1 MQQPVYLPS
10 GKLLGVGGIDILIST
25 VGDLLAKVKYRDEG
39 DAFLVTDDGT
49 FVFFPDPDDLLAIDA
64 TLADVARHVP
74 ESAGFDGLLTEMH
87 GKRKGLGEVT
97 WRGETRLVA
106 FQEVS
111 GKSPDYTWYLGLMV
125 PRSLIDAPVQKAAA
139 GGVTVILCTLFMIG
153 VVIALSTR
161 AAIKPLRRVVA
172 AMEEIAAG
180 DGNLSRRLKVTGDDE
195 AGRLAAGFNAF
206 AERIQEL
213 VAQTAVTSTG
223 VKETAHRVS
232 GLSREADEGAGAQQE
247 SIDRV
252 AAATLQIVEA
262 VRHASD
268 IAERARASAQHA
280 DGRAVAGR
288 DAMAAATE
296 HISSMSQRIRQAA
309 SGIGQLKD
317 DSNRIASVL
326 DTIRSIANQTNLLAL
341 NAAVEAARAGK
352 HGQGFAVVAEEVRN
366 LAGRT
371 QRATDDIQQI
381 ISEFLAHTN
390 SAAKEMDLGNR
401 EADETEAQT
410 RRATDVLQEIA
421 AVITEI
427 QAQAEQIVT
436 AAGEQYQSAAAVS
449 GDITDLRRLADRTAT
464 GARAVRQDSEQ
475 LAAASNQLA
484 VMVGRFQI

>member
-1 MQQPVYLPS
+1 
-10 GKLLGVGGIDILIST
+10 
-25 VGDLLAKVKYRDEG
+25 
-39 DAFLVTDDGT
+39 
-49 FVFFPDPDDLLAIDA
+49 
-64 TLADVARHVP
+64 
-74 ESAGFDGLLTEMH
+74 
-87 GKRKGLGEVT
+87 
-97 WRGETRLVA
+97 
-106 FQEVS
+106 
-111 GKSPDYTWYLGLMV
+111 
-125 PRSLIDAPVQKAAA
+125 
-139 GGVTVILCTLFMIG
+139 
-153 VVIALSTR
+153 
-161 AAIKPLRRVVA
+161 
-172 AMEEIAAG
+172 
-180 DGNLSRRLKVTGDDE
+180 
-195 AGRLAAGFNAF
+195 
-206 AERIQEL
+206 
-213 VAQTAVTSTG
+213 
-223 VKETAHRVS
+223 
-232 GLSREADEGAGAQQE
+232 
-247 SIDRV
+247 
-252 AAATLQIVEA
+252 
-262 VRHASD
+262 
-268 IAERARASAQHA
+268 
-280 DGRAVAGR
+280 
-288 DAMAAATE
+288 MAAATE